1 MSGYITIISNKA
13 FQLYGSDVYMICF
26 TMDLDELLNF
36 DSVYLDPN
44 QIHFQSY
51 VSDIGMIQLRINNEL
66 TYNRIN
72 SKKNFFMLPNLNN
85 IRTLMRDLI
94 SEQKTLHIFEK
105 PLQQLK
111 SPQIKR
117 VFKKDL
123 KLQLDKNIYD
133 SEEETADLD
142 KKEFRQL
149 LKVMPSESKH

>member
-1 MSGYITIISNKA
+1 
-13 FQLYGSDVYMICF
+13 
-26 TMDLDELLNF
+26 MDLDELLNF

-72 SKKNFFMLPNLNN
+72 SKKNFFMFPNLNN

-105 PLQQLK
+105 PLQQMNT
-111 SPQIKR
+111 QIKNPLYP
-117 VFKKDL
+117 KKDL
-123 KLQLDKNIYD
+123 KLVLDKDIYD